1 MKTIR
6 TITVLLAVIIFSFES
21 GSILLAKDNLTSLK
35 ASYKLNGNGNSDV
48 SGPKAMIVKGKMVS
62 GYDGKPN
69 GAYFFDFGKHYSKS
83 LHNITIPVNVNV
95 KFYPK
100 LSMGCWVKA
109 SFSMKRMYVLGNGTD
124 SRNRCI
130 IADYHDNQFR
140 WGLLC
145 GSDGVLWGPPVVD
158 EWVFVMAL
166 YDGMAQEARLIVN
179 DQVFG
184 SRSTAGDGEEKIFVG
199 ALIGAVDEI
208 KVFDKILT
216 QVEIESLSGKPI
228 TQNVSKLAI
237 QDKYAYKERLEKEE
251 ENKIQAGDVFV
262 VDAKE
267 LQVKSTNDEAGN
279 VAAILTIGDSI
290 RVLDKLEKEWYKIS
304 FRDGK
309 TGFVRRS
316 AILDHAYPKGSNV
329 LWFRAS
335 QWLKG
340 IFDFTKL
347 NSWIIVAVF
356 TVILFFVLRYYTSL
370 DRSLLSLHRRRDEY
384 ADGGS
389 KSEPMRPRRKNFLH
403 KIYPVEWFP
412 PYPLLTGMILGATI
426 FVAAFW
432 DGREMEWFFND
443 GFNLLPVGY
452 DRPIHWFL
460 YISCIIN
467 LILTLSWILESFVL
481 GGLFVGILRISI
493 LLILNVMSLLVTFFL
508 LALILIAVI
517 AIFGLRVLGSMGNTR
532 KVYYYR

>member
-1 MKTIR
+1 MKTTR
-6 TITVLLAVIIFSFES
+6 TISVLLAFIIFSCLS
-21 GSILLAKDNLTSLK
+21 GSNLQAKDNPAGLK
-35 ASYKLNGNGNSDV
+35 ASYPLNGSGNNALA
-48 SGPKAMIVKGKMVS
+48 GPKATILKGKVVA

-83 LHNITIPVNVNV
+83 LHNITIPVNVNT
-95 KFYPK
+95 KMYPK

-109 SFSMKRMYVLGNGTD
+109 AFSMQRMFVLGNGTD

-130 IADYHDNQFR
+130 IADYHDDQFR

-166 YDGMAQEARLIVN
+166 YDAKAQEARLIVN
-179 DQVFG
+179 DQVFA

-199 ALIGAVDEI
+199 ALIGAIDDI
-208 KVFDKILT
+208 NIFDQVLT
-216 QVEIESLSGKPI
+216 QPEIESLSGKSI
-228 TQNVSKLAI
+228 TKNLDKLAI
-237 QDKYAYKERLEKEE
+237 QDKYAYKDRLEKEK

-262 VDAKE
+262 VDTKE

-279 VAAILTIGDSI
+279 VAAILTTGDSI
-290 RVLDKLEKEWYKIS
+290 RVLDKLEKDWYKIS
-304 FRDGK
+304 FKDSM

-329 LWFRAS
+329 LWFRVS
-335 QWLKG
+335 QWLKS

-347 NSWIIVAVF
+347 NSWIMVAVF
-356 TVILFFVLRYYTSL
+356 TIILFIIVRYYTSL
-370 DRSLLSLHRRRDEY
+370 DQALLRLHHKRDAY

-389 KSEPMRPRRKNFLH
+389 KSEPDWPRRKNFLH
-403 KIYPVEWFP
+403 TIYPVEWFP
-412 PYPLLTGMILGATI
+412 PYPIFTGMILGATI
-426 FVAAFW
+426 FIAAFW
-432 DGREMEWFFND
+432 DAHEMEWFFND
-443 GFNLLPVGY
+443 GFNLLPAGY

-460 YISCIIN
+460 YLSCIIN
-467 LILTLSWILESFVL
+467 VIVTLSWILESFVL
-481 GGLFVGILRISI
+481 GGPFVGLLRIFI

-508 LALILIAVI
+508 LALILIITI
-517 AIFGLRVLGSMGNTR
+517 AIFGLRALGSMGNTR
-532 KVYYYR
+532 KVYYYK